1 MSARKD
7 PKGRALRKGEIYRES
22 DGRYAYGYVDPYGKR
37 KFIYSKDLK
46 KLREREEKLFKDQL
60 DGLNVY
66 VMGKASLNFVFD
78 RYISTKSEL
87 RETTYTNYTYMYDRF
102 VREGFGKRKIGEIK
116 YSDVLY
122 FYYDLLNDRGLQ
134 VNTLETIHTVLHP
147 TFQLAVRDDI
157 IRNNPS
163 DGVMAEIKKKNTK
176 KKNMR
181 HALTIEQQRAFMNY
195 IASSPVFVHWNPIFT
210 VLLGTGCRIGEV
222 VGLRWSDVDMEK
234 RTIDINHSMTYY
246 PRRTD
251 TYKCEFKVSLP
262 KTEAGIRILPM
273 MQPVYEALQ
282 SEYERQKED
291 GFCTAVVDGMSGF
304 IFSNRFGMIHNP
316 AAINRAIRR
325 ILGAHNAEEIVK
337 AKKEKREPIIIPH
350 FSCHHLR
357 HTFCSRFCENE
368 TNIKII
374 QEIMGHA
381 SIETTMDIYAEV
393 NSDKKKESIEKLTKN
408 LDVFYIKK

>member
-122 FYYDLLNDRGLQ
+122 FYYDLLNDKGLQ

-325 ILGAHNAEEIVK
+325 IIEAHNAEEIIK
-337 AKKEKREPIIIPH
+337 AKKEKREPVIIPH

-408 LDVFYIKK
+408 LDVF

>member
-1 MSARKD
+1 MSARKA

-234 RTIDINHSMTYY
+234 RTIDINHSITYY

-325 ILGAHNAEEIVK
+325 IIEAHNAEEIIK
-337 AKKEKREPIIIPH
+337 AKKEKREPVIIPH

-408 LDVFYIKK
+408 LDVF

>member
-122 FYYDLLNDRGLQ
+122 FYYDLLNDKGLQ

-195 IASSPVFVHWNPIFT
+195 IASSPIFVHWNSIFT

-222 VGLRWSDVDMEK
+222 VGLRWSDIDMEK

-262 KTEAGIRILPM
+262 KTEAGTRILPM

-408 LDVFYIKK
+408 LDVF

>member
-195 IASSPVFVHWNPIFT
+195 IASSPVFVYWNPIFT

-325 ILGAHNAEEIVK
+325 IIEAHNAEEIIK
-337 AKKEKREPIIIPH
+337 AKKEKREPVIIPH

-408 LDVFYIKK
+408 LDVF

>member
-282 SEYERQKED
+282 SEHERQKED

-325 ILGAHNAEEIVK
+325 IIEAHNAEEIIK
-337 AKKEKREPIIIPH
+337 AKKEKREPVIIPH

-408 LDVFYIKK
+408 LDVF

>member
-251 TYKCEFKVSLP
+251 NYKCEFKVSLP

-291 GFCTAVVDGMSGF
+291 GFCTAVVDGMGGF

-325 ILGAHNAEEIVK
+325 IIEAHNAEEIIK
-337 AKKEKREPIIIPH
+337 AKKEKREPVIIPH

-408 LDVFYIKK
+408 LDVF

>member
-78 RYISTKSEL
+78 RYISTKCEL

-195 IASSPVFVHWNPIFT
+195 IASSPIFVHWNSIFT

-222 VGLRWSDVDMEK
+222 VGLRWSDIDMEK

-262 KTEAGIRILPM
+262 KTEAGTRILPM
-273 MQPVYEALQ
+273 MKPVYEALQ

-408 LDVFYIKK
+408 LDVF

>member
-234 RTIDINHSMTYY
+234 RTIDINHSITYY

-325 ILGAHNAEEIVK
+325 IIEAHNAEEIIK
-337 AKKEKREPIIIPH
+337 AKKEKREPVIIPH

-408 LDVFYIKK
+408 LDVF

>member
-195 IASSPVFVHWNPIFT
+195 IASSPIFVHWNSIFT
-210 VLLGTGCRIGEV
+210 VLLGTGCRIEEV
-222 VGLRWSDVDMEK
+222 VGLRWSDIDMEK

-262 KTEAGIRILPM
+262 KTEAGTRILPM

-408 LDVFYIKK
+408 LDVF

>member
-195 IASSPVFVHWNPIFT
+195 IASSPIFVHWNSIFT

-273 MQPVYEALQ
+273 MQPVHEALQ

-325 ILGAHNAEEIVK
+325 IIEAHNAEEIIK
-337 AKKEKREPIIIPH
+337 AKKEKREPVIIPH

-408 LDVFYIKK
+408 LDVF

>member
-234 RTIDINHSMTYY
+234 RIIDINHSMTYY

-325 ILGAHNAEEIVK
+325 IIEAHNAEEIIK
-337 AKKEKREPIIIPH
+337 AKKEKREPVIIPH

-408 LDVFYIKK
+408 LDVF

>member
-195 IASSPVFVHWNPIFT
+195 IASSPIFVHWNSIFT

-262 KTEAGIRILPM
+262 KTEAGTRILPM

-325 ILGAHNAEEIVK
+325 IIEAHNAEEIIK
-337 AKKEKREPIIIPH
+337 AKKEKREPVIIPH

-408 LDVFYIKK
+408 LDVF

>member
-195 IASSPVFVHWNPIFT
+195 IASSPVFVHWNPIFM

-325 ILGAHNAEEIVK
+325 IIEAHNAEEIIK
-337 AKKEKREPIIIPH
+337 AKKEKREPVIIPH

-408 LDVFYIKK
+408 LDVF

>member
-195 IASSPVFVHWNPIFT
+195 IASSPIFVH
-210 VLLGTGCRIGEV
+210 
-222 VGLRWSDVDMEK
+222 
-234 RTIDINHSMTYY
+234 
-246 PRRTD
+246 
-251 TYKCEFKVSLP
+251 
-262 KTEAGIRILPM
+262 
-273 MQPVYEALQ
+273 
-282 SEYERQKED
+282 
-291 GFCTAVVDGMSGF
+291 
-304 IFSNRFGMIHNP
+304 
-316 AAINRAIRR
+316 
-325 ILGAHNAEEIVK
+325 
-337 AKKEKREPIIIPH
+337 
-350 FSCHHLR
+350 
-357 HTFCSRFCENE
+357 
-368 TNIKII
+368 
-374 QEIMGHA
+374 
-381 SIETTMDIYAEV
+381 
-393 NSDKKKESIEKLTKN
+393 
-408 LDVFYIKK
+408 

>member
-325 ILGAHNAEEIVK
+325 IIEAHNAEEIIK

-408 LDVFYIKK
+408 LDVF

>member
-234 RTIDINHSMTYY
+234 RTIDINYSMTYY

-325 ILGAHNAEEIVK
+325 IIEAHNAEEIIK
-337 AKKEKREPIIIPH
+337 AKKEKREPVIIPH

-408 LDVFYIKK
+408 LDVF